1 MPSLLTPHNIT
12 QKCSLASARIKM
24 YDHGV
29 LMCSNYHRPV
39 LVWNC
44 VHAMGRK
51 ILLSH
56 RSYITVE
63 VIKSLTLK
71 TSFPYNFITPGFK
84 HGNECHRTS
93 EIQIARLLK
102 QLPVKQRQQRTKV
115 SGWIVYVAGQKKKKG
130 NGKWGGGESA
140 IPYHLPQS
148 PVPLPFPLPAPPF
161 RRRRAFRHAGRLADD
176 IINMPHLTS

>member
-1 MPSLLTPHNIT
+1 MQRGGLKNYALSSYPHNIT
-12 QKCSLASARIKM
+12 QRCSLASARIKM

-29 LMCSNYHRPV
+29 FMCSNYHRPV

-84 HGNECHRTS
+84 HGNECHRS
-93 EIQIARLLK
+93 SVIQIARLLK
-102 QLPVKQRQQRTKV
+102 QLSVKQRQQRTKV
-115 SGWIVYVAGQKKKKG
+115 SGWIVYVAGPKKRRGK

-140 IPYHLPQS
+140 IPCHLPQS
-148 PVPLPFPLPAPPF
+148 PDPLPFLLSAPPYPF
-161 RRRRAFRHAGRLADD
+161 RRLSCRHV
-176 IINMPHLTS
+176 IS

>member
-1 MPSLLTPHNIT
+1 MQRGGLTNYALSSYPHNIT
-12 QKCSLASARIKM
+12 QRCSLASARIKM

-51 ILLSH
+51 ILLLH

-84 HGNECHRTS
+84 HGNECHRS
-93 EIQIARLLK
+93 SAIQIARLLK
-102 QLPVKQRQQRTKV
+102 QLSVKQRQQRTKV
-115 SGWIVYVAGQKKKKG
+115 SGWIVYVAGQKKRRGKME
-130 NGKWGGGESA
+130 NGAAERAPSLV
-140 IPYHLPQS
+140 ISPNPQILSLFPFLPH
-148 PVPLPFPLPAPPF
+148 PTPFDAC
-161 RRRRAFRHAGRLADD
+161 HVG
-176 IINMPHLTS
+176 T

>member
-29 LMCSNYHRPV
+29 LMCSNYRRPV
-39 LVWNC
+39 FVWNC
-44 VHAMGRK
+44 VHAMRRK

-56 RSYITVE
+56 RSYITAE

-71 TSFPYNFITPGFK
+71 TSFSYNFITPGFK
-84 HGNECHRTS
+84 HGNECHRSS

-102 QLPVKQRQQRTKV
+102 QLSVKQRQQRTKV
-115 SGWIVYVAGQKKKKG
+115 SGWIVYVAGQKKKKRKME
-130 NGKWGGGESA
+130 NGAAERAPSLV
-140 IPYHLPQS
+140 IS
-148 PVPLPFPLPAPPF
+148 PTPSSSPFSPF
-161 RRRRAFRHAGRLADD
+161 CPTLSLSRPVMQAG
-176 IINMPHLTS
+176 

>member
-1 MPSLLTPHNIT
+1 MQRGGLTNYALSSYPHNIT
-12 QKCSLASARIKM
+12 QRCSLASARIKM

-51 ILLSH
+51 ILLLH

-84 HGNECHRTS
+84 HGNECHRS
-93 EIQIARLLK
+93 SAIQIARLLK
-102 QLPVKQRQQRTKV
+102 QLSVKQRQQRTKV

-130 NGKWGGGESA
+130 EKWKMGQRRERHPLSSPP
-140 IPYHLPQS
+140 IPRS
-148 PVPLPFPLPAPPF
+148 SPFPPFCPTLPLSTPV
-161 RRRRAFRHAGRLADD
+161 
-176 IINMPHLTS
+176 M